1 MCNKKTFRN
10 VLFFR
15 LSSRPIGKKTGFVFK
30 ELSLTDC
37 LCIGSVHAYCQQIDS
52 GSSDFRLFAI
62 AECQE
67 VFLNN
72 AKEER
77 FDAINMFIYE
87 YIYRN

>member
-1 MCNKKTFRN
+1 MQQTDFQECA
-10 VLFFR
+10 
-15 LSSRPIGKKTGFVFK
+15 VFQAFQSPNRKENWLCK

-37 LCIGSVHAYCQQIDS
+37 LCIGSVHTYCQQIDS